1 MGRRNWCSI
10 ILESEGLLFDI
21 RVEKEKGQGE
31 TVEYGIFGFQGFNPT
46 YSHPQVSYT
55 STSPAMDSRNGV
67 VDSETG
73 RVSLLVVSTSF
84 AV

>member
-10 ILESEGLLFDI
+10 TPESEELLFDI

-31 TVEYGIFGFQGFNPT
+31 TVGYGIFGVRGLNTT

-67 VDSETG
+67 VESETG
-73 RVSLLVVSTSF
+73 RVSLLIISTSF
-84 AV
+84 AF